1 MWWKYNMLFV
11 VVDAIK
17 VVQECKGANTKL
29 DIANIAITAVIG
41 RGDVRV
47 IKVSEMVSL
56 REGLLLTADAV
67 VVVISTRKSNQIE
80 MRMCIMVMTY
90 HFLVSQEE

>member
-17 VVQECKGANTKL
+17 VVQECKGATKL
-29 DIANIAITAVIG
+29 DIANITITAVIG